1 MDKSDINFI
10 KSIQDIGTSKF
21 TPETYKEN
29 IAWKKKYLEGKKNV
43 QIVTTL
49 LTPICDRISTN
60 AGVFIL
66 EMDCI
71 QNRIEGIGII
81 KNFPH
86 RCEDY
91 GVKIYG
97 NDYYNSYL
105 YYGSYHISRQKILK
119 RKDWKILK
127 YLENLVFK
135 GSKHLKRGGNAM
147 CFSLKKERIVQSP
160 PYEEFIY
167 TNNEWTWKNKKKDI
181 RRCSIC
187 HRKKNAAHQYFY
199 NIGKKCLLTPIFSF
213 KKHRCDSC
221 GEIKRGHI
229 CSNNKKNPDNW
240 DIVLRFLQNLFIQ

>member
-43 QIVTTL
+43 RIVTTL

-91 GVKIYG
+91 GVKIYD
-97 NDYYNSYL
+97 NDYYTITDLTSYDTIFAIRITIYKAYKSSSNKVYRIPENEL
-105 YYGSYHISRQKILK
+105 AFMVRKEGNYGVISKNDSIILPCNYPYLH
-119 RKDWKILK
+119 KDSDQ
-127 YLENLVFK
+127 NFTN
-135 GSKHLKRGGNAM
+135 RPTQ
-147 CFSLKKERIVQSP
+147 FSTNGHFMVIHSRRPLQS
-160 PYEEFIY
+160 
-167 TNNEWTWKNKKKDI
+167 
-181 RRCSIC
+181 
-187 HRKKNAAHQYFY
+187 
-199 NIGKKCLLTPIFSF
+199 
-213 KKHRCDSC
+213 
-221 GEIKRGHI
+221 
-229 CSNNKKNPDNW
+229 
-240 DIVLRFLQNLFIQ
+240 